1 MRLLMITLL
10 MVEVLLDWRALL
22 PARAEVAV
30 TGRDQVQ
37 TALACLGLDTADPE
51 PPAGRLRCASSATQH
66 GEVPN
71 REMLLRHR
79 AIPLQVQKRVGF
91 VLGEDAMTFT
101 IHASK
106 NGQSVVTVR
115 ISASTRRA
123 CWKAWAGKFTLPIQ
137 LGTGSPLRSS
147 IGFHRLLAKRPNRG

>member
-1 MRLLMITLL
+1 
-10 MVEVLLDWRALL
+10 
-22 PARAEVAV
+22 V

-71 REMLLRHR
+71 REILRRHR
-79 AIPLQVQKRVGF
+79 AISQQVQKGVWF

-101 IHASK
+101 IYASK

-115 ISASTRRA
+115 ISPAVAVDRARVLKSLGWQVHVTDSAGRRFTPSEFD
-123 CWKAWAGKFTLPIQ
+123 WLSSLAGQT
-137 LGTGSPLRSS
+137 
-147 IGFHRLLAKRPNRG
+147 A